1 MVSQHGS
8 QQASWRAVPQKL
20 QEAPQGSSWMRNI
33 LGLCQDY
40 LQGCY
45 RNETKEPARF
55 HGGSEARSS
64 VLYVTSG
71 ASVSLPL
78 PARGFCDCHRNGSPL
93 PPPPPLSGFPRLS
106 WRGAFGRICP
116 YGHGEVWT
124 DWNSTSKFFQY
135 GWRCTTNEDMYT
147 NKTLL
152 GNWNEERY
160 DIQKRRQLKP
170 LPSQYGHYFESTYGS
185 DYSKEM
191 PRRLRRVTRE
201 PHWFPGHQPELEP
214 PPIKPTARSCY
225 MIDYEP
231 PHGRAV
237 CSLAEGKPKA
247 AAETPLK
254 Q

>member
-1 MVSQHGS
+1 MWSLDESSSSNITTTTSNSEPLACFPVSIQDMSLSCFFNPLHGCLLH
-8 QQASWRAVPQKL
+8 A
-20 QEAPQGSSWMRNI
+20 
-33 LGLCQDY
+33 D
-40 LQGCY
+40 
-45 RNETKEPARF
+45 
-55 HGGSEARSS
+55 
-64 VLYVTSG
+64 
-71 ASVSLPL
+71 
-78 PARGFCDCHRNGSPL
+78 
-93 PPPPPLSGFPRLS
+93 
-106 WRGAFGRICP
+106 
-116 YGHGEVWT
+116 GHGEVWT

-135 GWRCTTNEDMYT
+135 GWRCTTNEDMYA

-170 LPSQYGHYFESTYGS
+170 LPSQYAHYFEATYAS
-185 DYSKEM
+185 DYSKEK

-231 PHGRAV
+231 PHGRPT
-237 CSLAEGKPKA
+237 CSLVEVKPKEA
-247 AAETPLK
+247 TETPPK